1 MKEFFEK
8 LDKEKVFAGIFGL
21 IAIVAIFCEMKLGSF
36 DTPSVAGGIKDIAGT
51 ALDVIMLFLAL
62 SLFKP
67 RKKIPENFEGYFSVR
82 MKEIEEK
89 YNPLI
94 SIDETKKGRCNI
106 ADNMTVLYQDIECA
120 YDRLFDFD
128 FKKGEISFFVH
139 KKLFMG
145 RSKEDFTE
153 RQKSIIKDIASKI
166 KNDFSEIVEKEHSLI
181 NQGFTL
187 KFKEDLLTKDD
198 ALKVSQLIDKV
209 ILLYIVE
216 YNKK

>member
-21 IAIVAIFCEMKLGSF
+21 IAIVAILCEMKLGSF
-36 DTPSVAGGIKDIAGT
+36 DAPSVAGGIKDIAGT

-67 RKKIPENFEGYFSVR
+67 RKKIPDNFEGYFSVR

-94 SIDETKKGRCNI
+94 SIDETKKGRCKI
-106 ADNMTVLYQDIECA
+106 ADNMTVLYQNIECS
-120 YDRLFDFD
+120 YDRFFDFD
-128 FKKGEISFFVH
+128 YEKGEISFFVH

-145 RSKEDFTE
+145 SSKEDFSE
-153 RQKSIIKDIASKI
+153 NQGKIITNITNKI
-166 KNDFSEIVEKEHSLI
+166 KPEFAEILEEKHKLI
-181 NQGFTL
+181 DQGFML
-187 KFKEDLLTKDD
+187 KFKEKLLTEND
-198 ALKVSQLIDKV
+198 AIKVSQLIDKV

-216 YNKK
+216 YKK